1 MGVSS
6 RVTNDNARCKLI
18 KETRLCNIR
27 PCSSMSIPVKVRNV
41 FGAFKILIR
50 GYITV
55 LQPATMLNRFRKGLL
70 SRAQIGINIMAC
82 IQPPLPEFLCSQ
94 SPFW

>member
-27 PCSSMSIPVKVRNV
+27 PCSSMSIPVKVKNV
-41 FGAFKILIR
+41 FGALKTDKGIDCRVSSNGPQLCSP
-50 GYITV
+50 V
-55 LQPATMLNRFRKGLL
+55 AMLNGFRKG
-70 SRAQIGINIMAC
+70 
-82 IQPPLPEFLCSQ
+82 
-94 SPFW
+94 

>member
-41 FGAFKILIR
+41 FVAL
-50 GYITV
+50 
-55 LQPATMLNRFRKGLL
+55 LRF
-70 SRAQIGINIMAC
+70 S
-82 IQPPLPEFLCSQ
+82 
-94 SPFW
+94 

>member
-27 PCSSMSIPVKVRNV
+27 PCSSMSVPVKVRNV
-41 FGAFKILIR
+41 CGAFRILIK
-50 GYITV
+50 GWTAV
-55 LQPATMLNRFRKGLL
+55 LPL
-70 SRAQIGINIMAC
+70 MAHNYAV
-82 IQPPLPEFLCSQ
+82 QPPC
-94 SPFW
+94 

>member
-27 PCSSMSIPVKVRNV
+27 PCSSLSMPVKVRKKV
-41 FGAFKILIR
+41 FIPLFK
-50 GYITV
+50 V
-55 LQPATMLNRFRKGLL
+55 L
-70 SRAQIGINIMAC
+70 
-82 IQPPLPEFLCSQ
+82 
-94 SPFW
+94 

>member
-27 PCSSMSIPVKVRNV
+27 PCSSMAIPVKVRNV
-41 FGAFKILIR
+41 FGAFKILIK
-50 GYITV
+50 GYIASSNG
-55 LQPATMLNRFRKGLL
+55 LQTRSPGTRLNRFRKDLL
-70 SRAQIGINIMAC
+70 SR
-82 IQPPLPEFLCSQ
+82 E
-94 SPFW
+94 